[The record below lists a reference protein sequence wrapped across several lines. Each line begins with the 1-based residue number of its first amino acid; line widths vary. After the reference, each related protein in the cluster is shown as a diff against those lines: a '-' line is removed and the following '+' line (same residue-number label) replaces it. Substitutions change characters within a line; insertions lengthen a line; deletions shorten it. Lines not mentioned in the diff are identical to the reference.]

1 MIKGEV
7 MKTVNKYKTLALA
20 SQDFTKAEYENALR
34 NYALVLK
41 DYPDSKEAYNGAI
54 LAEMAMSGEEGAEA
68 LFDYYEVLREED
80 AEQADIVI
88 GEILE
93 TMDGT
98 LDALGDLMKQP
109 LKEQLVFEDGITYG
123 DFRKLVEQE
132 GDFRRI
138 FENIMF
144 STRVIITEKSDFVD
158 FLERL
163 IDNGFREMA
172 LSYLESAMGIYPND
186 TQLRKLLR
194 RLGEGNTVE
203 P

>member
-1 MIKGEV
+1 
-7 MKTVNKYKTLALA
+7 MKTINKYKTLALA
-20 SQDFTKAEYENALR
+20 DKDFSKAEYENALR

-41 DYPDSKEAYNGAI
+41 DYPDSKAAYNGAI
-54 LAEMAMSGEEGAEA
+54 LAEMAMSGEAGAEA

-93 TMDGT
+93 TMDGSLET
-98 LDALGDLMKQP
+98 LGELIKQP
-109 LKEQLVFEDGITYG
+109 VKEQLLLEDGITYG
-123 DFRKLVEQE
+123 DFRTLVERE
-132 GDFRRI
+132 GDFKRV

-144 STRVIITEKSDFVD
+144 STRVIITEKADFVD

-172 LSYLESAMGIYPND
+172 LNYLESAMGVYPND
-186 TQLRKLLR
+186 AKLRDLFR
-194 RLGEGNTVE
+194 HLGEGNAIE
-203 P
+203 N

>member
-1 MIKGEV
+1 

-20 SQDFTKAEYENALR
+20 NKDFSKAEYQNALR

-41 DYPDSKEAYNGAI
+41 DYPDSRAAYNGAI
-54 LAEMAMSGEEGAEA
+54 LAEMAMSGEAGAEA
-68 LFDYYEVLREED
+68 LFDYYEVLRQED
-80 AEQADIVI
+80 AEKADIVI
-88 GEILE
+88 GEILD

-98 LDALGDLMKQP
+98 LDNLGELFKQP

-123 DFRKLVEQE
+123 DFRRLVDQE
-132 GDFRRI
+132 GDFKRI

-144 STRVIITEKSDFVD
+144 STRVIITEKSDFID

-172 LSYLESAMGIYPND
+172 LSYLESALGIYPND
-186 TQLRKLLR
+186 IKLRGLLK
-194 RLGEGNTVE
+194 RLGEGNAIE
-203 P
+203 N

>member
-1 MIKGEV
+1 

-20 SQDFTKAEYENALR
+20 NQDFTKAEYENALR

-54 LAEMAMSGEEGAEA
+54 LAEMAMSGEAGAEA

-80 AEQADIVI
+80 AEKADTVI

-98 LDALGDLMKQP
+98 LEALGDLLKQP
-109 LKEQLVFEDGITYG
+109 VREQLIFEDGISYG
-123 DFRKLVEQE
+123 DFRLLVERE

-186 TQLRKLLR
+186 RQLRKLLR
-194 RLGEGNTVE
+194 RLGEGNAVE
-203 P
+203 R

>member
-1 MIKGEV
+1 

-20 SQDFTKAEYENALR
+20 NQDFTKAEYENALR

-54 LAEMAMSGEEGAEA
+54 LSEMAMSGEAGAEA

-98 LDALGDLMKQP
+98 LDTLGDLLKQP
-109 LKEQLVFEDGITYG
+109 LKEEMVFEDGITYG

-132 GDFRRI
+132 GDFKRI

-186 TQLRKLLR
+186 GQLRRLLR
-194 RLGEGNTVE
+194 RLGEGNATE
-203 P
+203 R

>member
-1 MIKGEV
+1 

-20 SQDFTKAEYENALR
+20 SKDFTKAEYENALR
-34 NYALVLK
+34 NYALVLR

-68 LFDYYEVLREED
+68 LFDYYSVLREEN

-98 LDALGDLMKQP
+98 LEELTHLFKQP
-109 LKEQLVFEDGITYG
+109 VKEQLIFEDGITYG
-123 DFRKLVEQE
+123 DFRALVEKE
-132 GDFRRI
+132 GDFKRI

-144 STRVIITEKSDFVD
+144 STRVVITEKSDFVD

-163 IDNGFREMA
+163 IDNGFKEMA

-186 TQLRKLLR
+186 VQLRGLLR
-194 RLGEGNTVE
+194 RLGERDAVE
-203 P
+203 N